1 MQQFI
6 NTLFN
11 PEVLD
16 KLGLAGL
23 NLVAIVVVVWL
34 LFRHAWRQMQD
45 LTNTLTAS
53 QERQVATLTEAQER
67 QAAMYAEA
75 QKQQVATLTEAQRQQ
90 ALAHAEAMQTVKQ
103 SLDNNT
109 RTLRMLNDSMND
121 LRENMSD
128 LRETVHELYGF
139 IRYILG
145 RDSDNEKEA

>member
-11 PEVLD
+11 PEVID

-53 QERQVATLTEAQER
+53 QERQVATLTEAQ
-67 QAAMYAEA
+67 
-75 QKQQVATLTEAQRQQ
+75 RQQ

-109 RTLRMLNDSMND
+109 RTLQMLND
-121 LRENMSD
+121 NMGD
-128 LRETVHELYGF
+128 LRETVRELYGF
-139 IRYILG
+139 IRYIMKRG
-145 RDSDNEKEA
+145 DDDEKEA

>member
-23 NLVAIVVVVWL
+23 TLVAIVVAVWL
-34 LFRHAWRQMQD
+34 LLRYAGRQQQD
-45 LTNTLTAS
+45 LANTLTTAH
-53 QERQVATLTEAQER
+53 ERQVAMLAEAQER
-67 QAAMYAEA
+67 QAAMHTEA
-75 QKQQVATLTEAQRQQ
+75 QKQQAN
-90 ALAHAEAMQTVKQ
+90 AHAEALKAVRQ

-121 LRENMSD
+121 LRGNMGD
-128 LRETVHELYGF
+128 LRDTVHELYGF
-139 IRYILG
+139 MRYIMG

>member
-1 MQQFI
+1 MQQFL

-23 NLVAIVVVVWL
+23 TLVAIVVAVWL
-34 LFRHAWRQMQD
+34 LLRHAGRQVQG
-45 LTNTLTAS
+45 LANTLT
-53 QERQVATLTEAQER
+53 TAQER
-67 QAAMYAEA
+67 QIAMLAEA
-75 QKQQVATLTEAQRQQ
+75 QDRQVAMLTEAQRQQ

-109 RTLRMLNDSMND
+109 QTLRMLNDSMND

-139 IRYILG
+139 IRHIMK
-145 RDSDNEKEA
+145 RDGDDEKEA

>member
-23 NLVAIVVVVWL
+23 AQVAIVVAVWL
-34 LFRHAWRQMQD
+34 LLRHARRQQQD
-45 LTNTLTAS
+45 LMNTLTTA
-53 QERQVATLTEAQER
+53 QDRQVAML
-67 QAAMYAEA
+67 AEA
-75 QKQQVATLTEAQRQQ
+75 QKQQ
-90 ALAHAEAMQTVKQ
+90 ALAHAEAMKTVKQ

-121 LRENMSD
+121 LRGNMGD
-128 LRETVHELYGF
+128 LRDTVHELYGF
-139 IRYILG
+139 IRSVVK
-145 RDSDNEKEA
+145 RDGGDEKEK

>member
-11 PEVLD
+11 PDVLD

-23 NLVAIVVVVWL
+23 TLVAIVVAVWL
-34 LFRHAWRQMQD
+34 LLRYTGRQVAM
-45 LTNTLTAS
+45 LAEA
-53 QERQVATLTEAQER
+53 QERQVAMLAEAQER
-67 QAAMYAEA
+67 
-75 QKQQVATLTEAQRQQ
+75 QVATLTEAQRQQ

-109 RTLRMLNDSMND
+109 QTLRMLNDSMSD

-139 IRYILG
+139 IRSVVK
-145 RDSDNEKEA
+145 RDGGDEKET

>member
-11 PEVLD
+11 PDVLD

-23 NLVAIVVVVWL
+23 TLVAIVVAVWL
-34 LFRHAWRQMQD
+34 LLRYTGRQMQD
-45 LTNTLTAS
+45 LANTLTAS
-53 QERQVATLTEAQER
+53 QER

-75 QKQQVATLTEAQRQQ
+75 LEQQAAMHTEAQKQQVAMHTEAQKQQ
-90 ALAHAEAMQTVKQ
+90 ANAHAEALKAVRQ

-109 RTLRMLNDSMND
+109 RTLQMLNDN
-121 LRENMSD
+121 LND

-139 IRYILG
+139 IRHVME
-145 RDSDNEKEA
+145 RDDDDEKER

>member
-11 PEVLD
+11 PEVID

-53 QERQVATLTEAQER
+53 QERQVATLTEAQ
-67 QAAMYAEA
+67 
-75 QKQQVATLTEAQRQQ
+75 RQQ

-109 RTLRMLNDSMND
+109 RTLQMLNDNMGD
-121 LRENMSD
+121 LRDNMSD
-128 LRETVHELYGF
+128 LRETVRELYGF

-145 RDSDNEKEA
+145 RDDDDEKEK

>member
-23 NLVAIVVVVWL
+23 TLVAIVVAVWL
-34 LFRHAWRQMQD
+34 LLRYTGRQQQD
-45 LTNTLTAS
+45 LANTLTAS
-53 QERQVATLTEAQER
+53 QERQ
-67 QAAMYAEA
+67 AAMHAEA
-75 QKQQVATLTEAQRQQ
+75 QKQQAN
-90 ALAHAEAMQTVKQ
+90 AHAEALRTVKQ

-109 RTLRMLNDSMND
+109 RTLQVLNDN
-121 LRENMSD
+121 LSD

-139 IRYILG
+139 IRYIMG
-145 RDSDNEKEA
+145 RDDNDGKEKQE

>member
-11 PEVLD
+11 PDVLD

-23 NLVAIVVVVWL
+23 TLVAIVVAVWL
-34 LFRHAWRQMQD
+34 LLRYTGRQQQD
-45 LTNTLTAS
+45 LMNILTAS
-53 QERQVATLTEAQER
+53 QER
-67 QAAMYAEA
+67 
-75 QKQQVATLTEAQRQQ
+75 QVATLTEAQRQQ

-109 RTLRMLNDSMND
+109 QTLRMLNDNMGD
-121 LRENMSD
+121 LRDNMSD
-128 LRETVHELYGF
+128 LRETVRELYGF

-145 RDSDNEKEA
+145 RDDDDEKEKRE